1 MDNLGGKSI
10 NHFFQFI
17 KREHS
22 GPDWD
27 TPKISLDEETLLGQ
41 EGLNEAQVELLRE
54 ELVKREML
62 PAAEVAAE
70 VAATLTAGPLDEPAK
85 KAKKVKEEAATE

>member
-62 PAAEVAAE
+62 PAPEVP
-70 VAATLTAGPLDEPAK
+70 VSSLTTGPLDEPAK